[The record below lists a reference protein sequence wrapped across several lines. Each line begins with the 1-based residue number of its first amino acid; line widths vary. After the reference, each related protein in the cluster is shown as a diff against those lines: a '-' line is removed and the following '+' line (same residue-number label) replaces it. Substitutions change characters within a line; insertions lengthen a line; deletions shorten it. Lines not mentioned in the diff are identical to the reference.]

1 MICKAETVQPFT
13 SEYEK
18 FFAEF
23 KEQIEAIDSIDS
35 KYVHLGNL
43 DDVRRTIATCLGW
56 GEDLI
61 KIVTIDVRRE
71 FPGFEG
77 FLGRIALFWK
87 HGTLF
92 NPITTVDRVS
102 VLRPSDGSV
111 WASIVVD
118 EDSLYIWPLLKEK
131 IKRLAKSIFPESFQ
145 KD

>member
-18 FFAEF
+18 FFAEY

-35 KYVHLGNL
+35 KYVPLGNL
-43 DDVRRTIATCLGW
+43 DDVRRTIATCLSW
-56 GEDLI
+56 SEDLI

-77 FLGRIALFWK
+77 FLGRLALFFK
-87 HGTLF
+87 HGAIF
-92 NPITTVDRVS
+92 NPSVTVDRVS

-111 WASIVVD
+111 LSSIVVD
-118 EDSLYIWPLLKEK
+118 EDSLYIWPLLKDK
-131 IKRLAKSIFPESFQ
+131 IKKLAIPIISSLVK